1 MAAIVEGT
9 NLTKRFGTGD
19 ATVVAIDSVDITIQA
34 SELVMIMG
42 DSGCGKTT
50 LISLL
55 GCILTPDE
63 GELRI
68 DGETIS
74 SVGETSRSRLP
85 SAGEPSA
92 VGETSRSRLGE
103 TSRHD
108 MSQIRRE
115 KIGFVF
121 QLFHL
126 LPYLT
131 ALENVMVAM
140 DIARTNTEEAAD
152 RAQELLTQ
160 VGLAERFHHRP
171 AQLSGGEKQRVSFAR
186 ALANRPKIIFA
197 DEPTANLDSR
207 QSDNLMNL
215 IQELRQEHQTTIA
228 IVTHHEGLKANADRV
243 IHMKDGRIVA

>member
-1 MAAIVEGT
+1 MAAIIEGT
-9 NLTKRFGTGD
+9 GLTKRFGSGD
-19 ATVVAIDSVDITIQA
+19 ATVIAVDSVDIRIDA
-34 SELVMIMG
+34 GELMMLMG

-55 GCILTPDE
+55 GCILTPDD

-68 DGETIS
+68 DGDLVDPNVQDL
-74 SVGETSRSRLP
+74 SV
-85 SAGEPSA
+85 
-92 VGETSRSRLGE
+92 
-103 TSRHD
+103 
-108 MSQIRRE
+108 IRRE

-140 DIARTNTEEAAD
+140 DLAQTKTNEAES
-152 RAQELLTQ
+152 RATELLTH
-160 VGLAERFHHRP
+160 VGLRERLHHRP

-207 QSDNLMNL
+207 QSDNLMGL

-228 IVTHHEGLKANADRV
+228 IVTHHEGLKENADRV
-243 IHMKDGRIVA
+243 IQMKDGKLLTS

>member
-1 MAAIVEGT
+1 MTAVVEGT
-9 NLTKRFGTGD
+9 GLTKRFGTGD
-19 ATVVAIDSVDITIQA
+19 ATVVAVDSVDIRIEE

-55 GCILTPDE
+55 GCILTPDA

-68 DGETIS
+68 DGDLIDPVNEDL
-74 SVGETSRSRLP
+74 SVI
-85 SAGEPSA
+85 
-92 VGETSRSRLGE
+92 
-103 TSRHD
+103 RH
-108 MSQIRRE
+108 E

-131 ALENVMVAM
+131 AVENVMVAM
-140 DIARTNTEEAAD
+140 DIASTKTDAAEK
-152 RAQELLTQ
+152 RATELLTQ
-160 VGLAERFHHRP
+160 VGLRERVHHRP

-215 IQELRQEHQTTIA
+215 IQELRREYQTTIA
-228 IVTHHEGLKANADRV
+228 IVTHHEGLKENADR
-243 IHMKDGRIVA
+243 IIQMKDGRIITA

>member
-1 MAAIVEGT
+1 MAAIIEG
-9 NLTKRFGTGD
+9 NGLTKRFGTGD
-19 ATVVAIDSVDITIQA
+19 ATVVAIDSVDIAIQE

-55 GCILTPDE
+55 GCILTPDA
-63 GELRI
+63 GQIRI
-68 DGETIS
+68 DGESID
-74 SVGETSRSRLP
+74 P
-85 SAGEPSA
+85 AA
-92 VGETSRSRLGE
+92 Q
-103 TSRHD
+103 D
-108 MSQIRRE
+108 MSLIRRE

-131 ALENVMVAM
+131 ALENVMIAM
-140 DIARTNTEEAAD
+140 DLARTKTDAAEN
-152 RAQELLTQ
+152 RAMELLTQ
-160 VGLAERFHHRP
+160 VGLSERFHHRP

-186 ALANRPKIIFA
+186 ALANRPKVIFA

-215 IQELRQEHQTTIA
+215 IQELRQEHQTTVA
-228 IVTHHEGLKANADRV
+228 IVTHHEGLRKSADR
-243 IHMKDGRIVA
+243 IIQMKDGRIVGE

>member
-9 NLTKRFGTGD
+9 GLTKRFGTGD
-19 ATVVAIDSVDITIQA
+19 ATVVAIDSVDITIEE

-42 DSGCGKTT
+42 NSGCGKTT

-55 GCILTPDE
+55 GCILTPDA
-63 GELRI
+63 GQIRI
-68 DGETIS
+68 DGEPIDP
-74 SVGETSRSRLP
+74 ELQ
-85 SAGEPSA
+85 
-92 VGETSRSRLGE
+92 
-103 TSRHD
+103 D
-108 MSQIRRE
+108 MSVIRRE

-131 ALENVMVAM
+131 AQENVMVAM
-140 DIARTNTEEAAD
+140 DLARKNTAEAES
-152 RAQELLTQ
+152 RATELLTQ
-160 VGLAERFHHRP
+160 VGLSERLHHRP

-207 QSDNLMNL
+207 QSDNLMKL

-228 IVTHHEGLKANADRV
+228 IVTHHEGLKENADRV
-243 IHMKDGRIVA
+243 IQMKDGRIVAA

>member
-1 MAAIVEGT
+1 MAAVVEGT
-9 NLTKRFGTGD
+9 GLTKRFGTGD
-19 ATVVAIDSVDITIQA
+19 ATVVAVDSVDIRIEA
-34 SELVMIMG
+34 GELVMIMG

-55 GCILTPDE
+55 GCILTPDA

-68 DGETIS
+68 DGEPIDPVNEDL
-74 SVGETSRSRLP
+74 SVI
-85 SAGEPSA
+85 
-92 VGETSRSRLGE
+92 
-103 TSRHD
+103 RH
-108 MSQIRRE
+108 E

-140 DIARTNTEEAAD
+140 DIASTKTDAAER
-152 RAQELLTQ
+152 RAVELLTQ
-160 VGLAERFHHRP
+160 VGLSERFHHRP

-186 ALANRPKIIFA
+186 ALANRPKIVFA

-215 IQELRQEHQTTIA
+215 IQELRREYQTTIA
-228 IVTHHEGLKANADRV
+228 IVTHHEGLKENADR
-243 IHMKDGRIVA
+243 IIQMKDGRIVTP

>member
-9 NLTKRFGTGD
+9 GLTKRFGTGD
-19 ATVVAIDSVDITIQA
+19 ATVVAIDSVNITIEE

-55 GCILTPDE
+55 GCILTPDA
-63 GELRI
+63 GQIRI
-68 DGETIS
+68 DGEPINPE
-74 SVGETSRSRLP
+74 VQ
-85 SAGEPSA
+85 
-92 VGETSRSRLGE
+92 
-103 TSRHD
+103 D
-108 MSQIRRE
+108 MSVIRRE

-131 ALENVMVAM
+131 AQENVMVAM
-140 DIARTNTEEAAD
+140 DLARKNTAEAEN
-152 RAQELLTQ
+152 RATELLTQ
-160 VGLAERFHHRP
+160 VGLSERLHHRP

-228 IVTHHEGLKANADRV
+228 IVTHHEGLKENADRV
-243 IHMKDGRIVA
+243 IQMKDGRIVDA

>member
-1 MAAIVEGT
+1 MAAVVEGIG
-9 NLTKRFGTGD
+9 LTKRFGTGD
-19 ATVVAIDSVDITIQA
+19 ATVVAVDAVDIRIEE

-55 GCILTPDE
+55 GCILTPDA
-63 GELRI
+63 GELQI
-68 DGETIS
+68 DGAPIDLANEDL
-74 SVGETSRSRLP
+74 SVI
-85 SAGEPSA
+85 
-92 VGETSRSRLGE
+92 
-103 TSRHD
+103 RH
-108 MSQIRRE
+108 E

-140 DIARTNTEEAAD
+140 DIAGAKTVEAEN
-152 RAQELLTQ
+152 RATELLAQ
-160 VGLAERFHHRP
+160 VGLSDRLHHRP

-215 IQELRQEHQTTIA
+215 IQVLRQEHQTTIA

-243 IHMKDGRIVA
+243 IQMKDGRIVTA

>member
-1 MAAIVEGT
+1 MATIIEGIG
-9 NLTKRFGTGD
+9 LTKRFGTGD
-19 ATVVAIDSVDITIQA
+19 AAVVAIDSVDIRIEER
-34 SELVMIMG
+34 ELVMIMG

-55 GCILTPDE
+55 GCILTPDA

-68 DGETIS
+68 DGEAINPENQDL
-74 SVGETSRSRLP
+74 SV
-85 SAGEPSA
+85 
-92 VGETSRSRLGE
+92 
-103 TSRHD
+103 
-108 MSQIRRE
+108 IRRQ

-140 DIARTNTEEAAD
+140 DIAKTDATEAEK
-152 RAQELLTQ
+152 RSTELLTR
-160 VGLAERFHHRP
+160 VGLSERLHHRP

-228 IVTHHEGLKANADRV
+228 IVTHHQGLKENADRI
-243 IHMKDGRIVA
+243 IHMKDGRIVAA

>member
-9 NLTKRFGTGD
+9 GLTKRFGAGD
-19 ATVVAIDSVDITIQA
+19 AAVIAVNSVDIRIEA
-34 SELVMIMG
+34 GELVMIMG

-63 GELRI
+63 GELQI
-68 DGETIS
+68 DGGSIDGQ
-74 SVGETSRSRLP
+74 VQ
-85 SAGEPSA
+85 
-92 VGETSRSRLGE
+92 
-103 TSRHD
+103 D
-108 MSQIRRE
+108 MSVVRRE

-131 ALENVMVAM
+131 ALENVMIAM
-140 DIARTNTEEAAD
+140 DIARTDTNDAASRAEA
-152 RAQELLTQ
+152 LLAQ
-160 VGLAERFHHRP
+160 VGLAERLHHRP

-207 QSDNLMNL
+207 QSDNLMGL

-228 IVTHHEGLKANADRV
+228 IVTHHEGLKSDADRV
-243 IHMKDGRIVA
+243 IHMKDGRIVTA

>member
-1 MAAIVEGT
+1 MAAIIEGVG
-9 NLTKRFGTGD
+9 LTKRFGFGD
-19 ATVVAIDSVDITIQA
+19 AAVVAIDSVDIRIEER
-34 SELVMIMG
+34 ELLMIMG

-55 GCILTPDE
+55 GCILTPDA

-68 DGETIS
+68 DGEEINPNNQDL
-74 SVGETSRSRLP
+74 SV
-85 SAGEPSA
+85 
-92 VGETSRSRLGE
+92 
-103 TSRHD
+103 
-108 MSQIRRE
+108 IRRE

-140 DIARTNTEEAAD
+140 NIAKINATEAKK
-152 RAQELLTQ
+152 RAIELLTR
-160 VGLAERFHHRP
+160 VGLSERLHHRP
-171 AQLSGGEKQRVSFAR
+171 AQMSGGEKQRVSFAR

-228 IVTHHEGLKANADRV
+228 IVTHHEGLKENADRV
-243 IHMKDGRIVA
+243 IYMKDGRIITS

>member
-1 MAAIVEGT
+1 MAAIVEGIG
-9 NLTKRFGTGD
+9 LTKRFGTGD
-19 ATVVAIDSVDITIQA
+19 ATVVAVDAVDIRIEE
-34 SELVMIMG
+34 SELVMLMG

-55 GCILTPDE
+55 GCILTPDD

-68 DGETIS
+68 DDERIDLANEDL
-74 SVGETSRSRLP
+74 SV
-85 SAGEPSA
+85 
-92 VGETSRSRLGE
+92 
-103 TSRHD
+103 
-108 MSQIRRE
+108 IRRE

-140 DIARTNTEEAAD
+140 DIASTKTNAAES
-152 RAQELLTQ
+152 RAMELLMQ
-160 VGLAERFHHRP
+160 VGLSDRLHHRP

-207 QSDNLMNL
+207 QSNNLMNL

-228 IVTHHEGLKANADRV
+228 IVTHHEGLKENADRV
-243 IHMKDGRIVA
+243 IQMKDGRIVTA

>member
-1 MAAIVEGT
+1 MAIVVEGT
-9 NLTKRFGTGD
+9 GLTKRFGSGD
-19 ATVVAIDSVDITIQA
+19 ATVVAVDSVDIRIEE
-34 SELVMIMG
+34 SELVMLMG

-55 GCILTPDE
+55 GCILTPDD
-63 GELRI
+63 GELHI
-68 DGETIS
+68 DGEPITPEVQDL
-74 SVGETSRSRLP
+74 SV
-85 SAGEPSA
+85 
-92 VGETSRSRLGE
+92 
-103 TSRHD
+103 
-108 MSQIRRE
+108 IRRE

-140 DIARTNTEEAAD
+140 DLARTKTTEAEN
-152 RAQELLTQ
+152 RATELLTQ
-160 VGLAERFHHRP
+160 VGLSERFHHRP

-228 IVTHHEGLKANADRV
+228 IVTHHEGLKENADRV
-243 IHMKDGRIVA
+243 VQMKDGRIVAT

>member
-1 MAAIVEGT
+1 MAAVIKGT
-9 NLTKRFGTGD
+9 GLTKHFGSGD
-19 ATVVAIDSVDITIQA
+19 ATVVAVDAVDIQIEA
-34 SELVMIMG
+34 GELLMLMG

-55 GCILTPDE
+55 GCILTPDA
-63 GELRI
+63 GELQI
-68 DGETIS
+68 DGEPINS
-74 SVGETSRSRLP
+74 EEQDLSR
-85 SAGEPSA
+85 
-92 VGETSRSRLGE
+92 
-103 TSRHD
+103 
-108 MSQIRRE
+108 IRRE

-126 LPYLT
+126 LPYFT

-140 DIARTNTEEAAD
+140 DLAQTKTLEAEN
-152 RAQELLTQ
+152 RATELLTQ
-160 VGLAERFHHRP
+160 VGLSERLHHRP

-228 IVTHHEGLKANADRV
+228 IVTHHEGLKENADRV
-243 IHMKDGRIVA
+243 IQMKDGKILTPF

>member
-9 NLTKRFGTGD
+9 GLTKHFGTGD
-19 ATVVAIDSVDITIQA
+19 ATVVAIDSVDITIEE

-55 GCILTPDE
+55 GCILTPDA
-63 GELRI
+63 GQIRI
-68 DGETIS
+68 DGKPIDPE
-74 SVGETSRSRLP
+74 LQ
-85 SAGEPSA
+85 
-92 VGETSRSRLGE
+92 
-103 TSRHD
+103 D
-108 MSQIRRE
+108 MSVIRRE

-131 ALENVMVAM
+131 AQENVMVAM
-140 DIARTNTEEAAD
+140 DLARKNTAEAES
-152 RAQELLTQ
+152 RATELLTQ
-160 VGLAERFHHRP
+160 VGLSERLHHRP

-228 IVTHHEGLKANADRV
+228 IVTHHEGLKENADRV
-243 IHMKDGRIVA
+243 IQMKDGRIVAA

>member
-9 NLTKRFGTGD
+9 GLTKRFGTGD
-19 ATVVAIDSVDITIQA
+19 ATVVAIDSVDITIEE

-55 GCILTPDE
+55 GCILTPDD
-63 GELRI
+63 GQIRI
-68 DGETIS
+68 DGEPIDPE
-74 SVGETSRSRLP
+74 VQ
-85 SAGEPSA
+85 
-92 VGETSRSRLGE
+92 
-103 TSRHD
+103 D
-108 MSQIRRE
+108 MSVIRRE

-131 ALENVMVAM
+131 AQENVMVAM
-140 DIARTNTEEAAD
+140 DLARKNTAEAES
-152 RAQELLTQ
+152 RATELLTQ
-160 VGLAERFHHRP
+160 VGLSERLHHRP

-207 QSDNLMNL
+207 QSDNLMKL

-228 IVTHHEGLKANADRV
+228 IVTHHEGLKENADRV
-243 IHMKDGRIVA
+243 ILMKDGRIVAA

>member
-1 MAAIVEGT
+1 MTAVVEGT
-9 NLTKRFGTGD
+9 GLTKHFGTGD
-19 ATVVAIDSVDITIQA
+19 ATVVAVDSVDIRIEA
-34 SELVMIMG
+34 GELVMIMG

-55 GCILTPDE
+55 GCILTPDA

-68 DGETIS
+68 DGKPIDPVNEDL
-74 SVGETSRSRLP
+74 SVI
-85 SAGEPSA
+85 
-92 VGETSRSRLGE
+92 
-103 TSRHD
+103 RH
-108 MSQIRRE
+108 E

-140 DIARTNTEEAAD
+140 DIASTKTDAAEK
-152 RAQELLTQ
+152 RATELLTQ
-160 VGLAERFHHRP
+160 VGLSERFHHRP

-186 ALANRPKIIFA
+186 ALANRPKIVFA

-215 IQELRQEHQTTIA
+215 IQELRREYQTTIA
-228 IVTHHEGLKANADRV
+228 IVTHHEGLKENADRI
-243 IHMKDGRIVA
+243 IHMKDGRIVTP

>member
-9 NLTKRFGTGD
+9 GLTKRFGTGD
-19 ATVVAIDSVDITIQA
+19 ATVLAVDAVDVRIEE

-55 GCILTPDE
+55 GCILTPDD

-68 DGETIS
+68 DGEPIDPVS
-74 SVGETSRSRLP
+74 EDLSV
-85 SAGEPSA
+85 
-92 VGETSRSRLGE
+92 
-103 TSRHD
+103 
-108 MSQIRRE
+108 IRRE

-140 DIARTNTEEAAD
+140 DIASTKTDEAEN
-152 RAQELLTQ
+152 RATELLTQ
-160 VGLAERFHHRP
+160 VGLVDRLHHRP

-215 IQELRQEHQTTIA
+215 IQELRREYQTTIA
-228 IVTHHEGLKANADRV
+228 IVTHHEGLKESADRV
-243 IHMKDGRIVA
+243 IQMKDGRIVTT

>member
-9 NLTKRFGTGD
+9 GLTKRFGTGD
-19 ATVVAIDSVDITIQA
+19 ATVVAIDSVDITIEE

-42 DSGCGKTT
+42 NSGCGKTT

-55 GCILTPDE
+55 GCILTPDA
-63 GELRI
+63 GQIRI
-68 DGETIS
+68 DGEPIDP
-74 SVGETSRSRLP
+74 ELQ
-85 SAGEPSA
+85 
-92 VGETSRSRLGE
+92 
-103 TSRHD
+103 D
-108 MSQIRRE
+108 MSVIRRE

-131 ALENVMVAM
+131 AQENVMVAM
-140 DIARTNTEEAAD
+140 DLARKNTAEAEN
-152 RAQELLTQ
+152 RATELLTQ
-160 VGLAERFHHRP
+160 VGLSERLHHRP

-228 IVTHHEGLKANADRV
+228 IVTHHEGLKENADRV
-243 IHMKDGRIVA
+243 IQMKDGRIVTS

>member
-9 NLTKRFGTGD
+9 GLTKRFGSGD
-19 ATVVAIDSVDITIQA
+19 ATVVAVDAVDIRIEA
-34 SELVMIMG
+34 GELVMLMG

-50 LISLL
+50 LVSLL
-55 GCILTPDE
+55 GCILTPDT
-63 GELRI
+63 GELQI
-68 DGETIS
+68 DGEPINPEVQDL
-74 SVGETSRSRLP
+74 SV
-85 SAGEPSA
+85 
-92 VGETSRSRLGE
+92 
-103 TSRHD
+103 
-108 MSQIRRE
+108 IRRE

-131 ALENVMVAM
+131 ALENVMVVM
-140 DIARTNTEEAAD
+140 DLAGTKTAEAES
-152 RAQELLTQ
+152 RATELLRQ
-160 VGLAERFHHRP
+160 VGLSERLHHRP

-228 IVTHHEGLKANADRV
+228 IVTHHEGLKENADR
-243 IHMKDGRIVA
+243 IIQMKDGRILTP

>member
-1 MAAIVEGT
+1 MAAIVEG
-9 NLTKRFGTGD
+9 NGLTKRFGTGD
-19 ATVVAIDSVDITIQA
+19 ATVVAINAVDITIEE

-55 GCILTPDE
+55 GCILTPDA
-63 GELRI
+63 GQIRI
-68 DGETIS
+68 DGEPINPE
-74 SVGETSRSRLP
+74 VQ
-85 SAGEPSA
+85 
-92 VGETSRSRLGE
+92 
-103 TSRHD
+103 D
-108 MSQIRRE
+108 MSVIRRE

-140 DIARTNTEEAAD
+140 DLARTQTEEAEN
-152 RAQELLTQ
+152 RATELLTQ
-160 VGLAERFHHRP
+160 VGLSERLHHRP

-186 ALANRPKIIFA
+186 ALANQPKVIFA

-207 QSDNLMNL
+207 QSDNLMGL
-215 IQELRQEHQTTIA
+215 IQELRQEYQTTVA
-228 IVTHHEGLKANADRV
+228 IVTHHEGLKKNADR
-243 IHMKDGRIVA
+243 IIQMKDGRITAA

>member
-1 MAAIVEGT
+1 MTAVVEGT
-9 NLTKRFGTGD
+9 GLTKRFGTGD
-19 ATVVAIDSVDITIQA
+19 ATVVAVDSVDIRIEA
-34 SELVMIMG
+34 GELVMIMG

-55 GCILTPDE
+55 GCILTPDA

-68 DGETIS
+68 DGKPIDPVNEDL
-74 SVGETSRSRLP
+74 SVI
-85 SAGEPSA
+85 
-92 VGETSRSRLGE
+92 
-103 TSRHD
+103 RH
-108 MSQIRRE
+108 E

-140 DIARTNTEEAAD
+140 DIARTKTNEAEN
-152 RAQELLTQ
+152 RATELLTE
-160 VGLAERFHHRP
+160 VGLSDRLHHRP

-215 IQELRQEHQTTIA
+215 IQELRREYQTTIA
-228 IVTHHEGLKANADRV
+228 IVTHHEGLKENADRV
-243 IHMKDGRIVA
+243 IQMKDGRIVTA